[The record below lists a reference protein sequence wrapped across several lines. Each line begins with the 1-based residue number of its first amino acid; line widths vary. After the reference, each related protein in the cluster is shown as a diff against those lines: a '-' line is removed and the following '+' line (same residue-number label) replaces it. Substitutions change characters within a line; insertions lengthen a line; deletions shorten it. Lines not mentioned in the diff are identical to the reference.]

1 LSKEFLN
8 PLKYSVIQD
17 LPEFTG
23 ITNEQQYRNKLENFK
38 YEVAR
43 ETGIPLDDGYNG
55 NLKAR
60 EAGVIGGHI
69 GGKIG
74 GHMVREM
81 IRAYEASLVK
91 A

>member
-8 PLKYSVIQD
+8 ALKYSVIQD
-17 LPEFTG
+17 LPEFAG
-23 ITNEQQYRNKLENFK
+23 ITNEQQYRSKLENFK
-38 YEVAR
+38 YEVAQ
-43 ETGIPLDDGYNG
+43 ETGIPLQDGYNG
-55 NLKAR
+55 NLKSR